1 MEVLLTVLIALFIFG
16 ISIGYLLLSILIT
29 ENRKLKSYQHKTL
42 QEYLELATMDQFFEE
57 IKNRETPLI
66 IIKTSTNGLL
76 VDCFNIPPALSISIL
91 ESSADLVRNK
101 IKKEM
106 EDL

>member
-1 MEVLLTVLIALFIFG
+1 MEILLIVLIALFVFG
-16 ISIGYLLLSILIT
+16 LSIGYLLLSFLIT
-29 ENRKLKSYQHKTL
+29 ENRKLKSDQHKTL

-57 IKNRETPLI
+57 IKNRDTPLI
-66 IIKTSTNGLL
+66 IIKTSTNGVL
-76 VDCFNIPPALSISIL
+76 VDCFNIPPALSINIL

-101 IKKEM
+101 IKKKM